1 MGGYVISGVVMSKRS
16 KDSPYVITAT
26 IIIAATIFLWSTSA
40 LANGSKTK
48 YGITVTE
55 CNFDYDEENYCADS
69 RMKAFAKVMEE
80 RSANFAGNRVL
91 YIYKGDYFYR
101 LVSMDKTTK
110 KVQPFYW
117 AFAPSEQA
125 VNSKGE
131 KMEFTFAKHSSEFCY
146 KGNIEAYRNS
156 YHYDP
161 EDYPEFCF
169 DYDKNKNAFGWFKQ

>member
-80 RSANFAGNRVL
+80 RSANFAGKKAIIFIVWSAWIKRQKKFNHF
-91 YIYKGDYFYR
+91 IGR
-101 LVSMDKTTK
+101 LPQVSR
-110 KVQPFYW
+110 Q
-117 AFAPSEQA
+117 
-125 VNSKGE
+125 
-131 KMEFTFAKHSSEFCY
+131 
-146 KGNIEAYRNS
+146 
-156 YHYDP
+156 
-161 EDYPEFCF
+161 
-169 DYDKNKNAFGWFKQ
+169 